1 MILGN
6 KTNKKTKDKLMKT
19 QEAQKSTY
27 IMEGEF
33 LGFIPKPG
41 GKLKYIQVQVG
52 ERVIPIKL
60 AKELRK
66 TIGSSLV
73 EGDRLSISLEQ
84 SGAGPIG
91 KLKLKS
97 DHIEKIST
105 DTTKTTS
112 STSVST
118 SISSSV
124 STATSK
130 QNKTKKGK
138 VLVCRKSS
146 CAKRGGKQLYRALT
160 ETINQLGLQQQ
171 VSIELTGCLKQCKQA
186 PSMILMPGK
195 VKHAYVHPNDLADL
209 LKAHYL

>member
-1 MILGN
+1 MTLG
-6 KTNKKTKDKLMKT
+6 NKKTKDKLMKT
-19 QEAQKSTY
+19 QEAPKSTY
-27 IMEGEF
+27 IIEGEF

-66 TIGSSLV
+66 TIGSSLI

-84 SGAGPIG
+84 SGAGGIS

-97 DHIEKIST
+97 DRIEKIST
-105 DTTKTTS
+105 NPTTQTTS
-112 STSVST
+112 SN
-118 SISSSV
+118 SISPPTSSLV
-124 STATSK
+124 QK
-130 QNKTKKGK
+130 NKTKKGK

-146 CAKRGGKQLYRALT
+146 CVKRGGKQLYRALT

-171 VSIELTGCLKQCKQA
+171 VSIELTGCQKQCKQA

-195 VKHAYVHPNDLADL
+195 VKHAYVHPHDLVDL